1 MLSNKPIPG
10 IKMPTMTRNRKSD
23 LIVLAAILG
32 AFACSGGDDGSP
44 AVNHSPGNTAAT
56 TATLDPDPT
65 PPPEL
70 VAEMLSPFHGD
81 FEAMVKR
88 RLVRVLVVYNRTNFF
103 LDGGT
108 ERGLTAESLAQF
120 QKYLNSELKLGRR
133 PLTVA
138 AIPVA
143 RDQLIPYLVQ
153 GRGDIAAA
161 LLTITSER
169 EQEVPF
175 SAPVAENIR
184 ELVVTGPSSPQ
195 INSLDDLAGV
205 KIVVRESSSYWES
218 LAKLNASFHD
228 RGLAPIDVVP
238 ANEHLETEDLLE
250 MVNAG
255 LIECTVADDYLARF
269 WSQVFAHLVV
279 HEDFAVA
286 SGRSIGW
293 ALRPD
298 ATGLKAVVDRFVTAN
313 RMGKLVGN
321 MLFKRYLKDATYV
334 ENALASDDRRR
345 FEATIE
351 YFEKYGDRYGIE
363 PLLLAAQGYQESR
376 LNQNARSRVGA
387 VGIMQLMP
395 KTAAGKPIGIPD
407 ISTAEN
413 NIHAGAKY
421 LRHIED
427 HYFDDPSID
436 SLDRALFAMASYN
449 AGPSRIQKLRA
460 TAAAKGYD
468 PDKWFRNMEVVVAD
482 AVGREPVQYVS
493 NIFKYY
499 TVYSLLAEQREMR
512 EHAAAAAEKGGD

>member
-1 MLSNKPIPG
+1 
-10 IKMPTMTRNRKSD
+10 MTRKSKFD
-23 LIVLAAILG
+23 LFVLAVVLG
-32 AFACSGGDDGSP
+32 VFACSGGDDPGPAGAHGSG
-44 AVNHSPGNTAAT
+44 ANTAAV
-56 TATLDPDPT
+56 ATPEPDPT

-70 VAEMLSPFHGD
+70 VAEMLAPFHGD
-81 FEAMVKR
+81 FETMVKR
-88 RLVRVLVVYNRTNFF
+88 RLIRVLVVYNRTNFF

-108 ERGLTAESLAQF
+108 ERGLTADALAQF
-120 QKYLNSELKLGRR
+120 QKYLNAELKLGRR

-161 LLTITSER
+161 LLTITPER

-175 SAPVAENIR
+175 SVPVAQNIR
-184 ELVVTGPSSPQ
+184 ELVVTGPSSPT
-195 INSLDDLAGV
+195 INNLDDLAGHTV
-205 KIVVRESSSYWES
+205 VVRQSSSYWES
-218 LAKLNASFHD
+218 LQTLNASFRK
-228 RGLAPIDVVP
+228 RGLAAIDVVP
-238 ANEHLETEDLLE
+238 ADEHLETEDLLE

-269 WSQVFAHLVV
+269 WSQVFEHLVV
-279 HEDFAVA
+279 HEDLAVA

-298 ATGLKAVVDRFVTAN
+298 ATGLKPVVDRMIEAN
-313 RMGKLVGN
+313 RIGKLVGN
-321 MLFKRYLKDATYV
+321 MLITRYLKDASYV

-345 FEATIE
+345 FDETIE
-351 YFEKYGDRYGIE
+351 YFEKYGDLYGID

-376 LNQNARSRVGA
+376 LNQGARSKVGA

-395 KTAAGKPIGIPD
+395 QTAAGKAVGITD

-421 LRHIED
+421 LRHVED
-427 HYFDDPSID
+427 QYFDDPS
-436 SLDRALFAMASYN
+436 LTNFERALFAIASYN
-449 AGPSRIQKLRA
+449 AGPSRIQKLR
-460 TAAAKGYD
+460 TEAAKRGYD
-468 PDKWFRNMEVVVAD
+468 PNVWFGNVEVAVAD

-499 TVYSLLAEQREMR
+499 SVYILLAEQRETR
-512 EHAAAAAEKGGD
+512 QRAITAAKSAGG